1 MAVAV
6 LGADPDRCYRHLHR
20 FFTRLY
26 RLAANQR
33 PLVARLDGRIVAS
46 TNDLVG
52 GACRARP
59 IDKLRSVPALAL
71 TGPRAAIRAARWFD
85 DWEHRDPDRPHAH
98 FGPFGVEPELQGRG
112 IGSIFLRE
120 YTRRLDE
127 AGEASYLETEKPQN
141 VALYQRFGFEVI
153 EEAEVLATPNW
164 FMWREA
170 GAGGPALARLICAGP
185 EDRVRRCES
194 TRLVESLTVGE
205 LLDDLARGLGID
217 VRELQIEADRV
228 LDVAEQRCLLDLGR
242 RLRRVPRA
250 GPSGRHAGEPL
261 ADPLGRGDVAVHA
274 RAAWARSRAPARRAA
289 AGAGR
294 RGRGRG

>member
-1 MAVAV
+1 MRPEVDLTKIEIGDTRPDEIEEAIVVVSRAMSTSPLAVAV
-6 LGADPDRCYRHLHR
+6 LGPDQDRCFHHLQR

-59 IDKLRSVPALAL
+59 IDKLRSIPALAL
-71 TGPRAAIRAARWFD
+71 AGPRAAVRAGRWFN

-112 IGSIFLRE
+112 IGSILLSE
-120 YTRRLDE
+120 YTRRLDD

-153 EEAEVLATPNW
+153 EEAEVLETPNW
-164 FMWREA
+164 FMWREP
-170 GAGGPALARLICAGP
+170 GALGPAL
-185 EDRVRRCES
+185 
-194 TRLVESLTVGE
+194 
-205 LLDDLARGLGID
+205 
-217 VRELQIEADRV
+217 
-228 LDVAEQRCLLDLGR
+228 
-242 RLRRVPRA
+242 
-250 GPSGRHAGEPL
+250 
-261 ADPLGRGDVAVHA
+261 HA
-274 RAAWARSRAPARRAA
+274 R
-289 AGAGR
+289 
-294 RGRGRG
+294 